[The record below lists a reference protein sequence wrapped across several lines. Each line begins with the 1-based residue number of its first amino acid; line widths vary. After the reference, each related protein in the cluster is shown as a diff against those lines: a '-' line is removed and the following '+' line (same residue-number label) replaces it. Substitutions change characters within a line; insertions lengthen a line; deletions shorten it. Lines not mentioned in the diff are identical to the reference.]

1 MLSMVLCSNAV
12 VRQNAKTHLEALMK
26 EKEHLASMEE
36 GIKPM
41 LDLIGME
48 PKEGPTDR
56 PVRPEAIVKKCQSS
70 WACFKQFIHD
80 AGEYVAAHILA
91 MV

>member
-1 MLSMVLCSNAV
+1 
-12 VRQNAKTHLEALMK
+12 
-26 EKEHLASMEE
+26 MEE